1 MENVKEKLRG
11 LIKAISK
18 VVAAIALTVSV
29 MSVTAGE
36 AYAQTPTITPIDSD
50 ATQLL
55 VNGVASIQSALF
67 TIAGLIWP
75 YALTVLLFFLA
86 IRFGMRWFHGGA
98 H

>member
-1 MENVKEKLRG
+1 MVDLK
-11 LIKAISK
+11 SK
-18 VVAAIALTVSV
+18 VLGALGSVAAFLGIAGV
-29 MSVTAGE
+29 AH
-36 AYAQTPTITPIDSD
+36 AQTPTITAVDPA

-55 VNGVASIQSALF
+55 VNGVGSVQAAIFSIA
-67 TIAGLIWP
+67 ALIWP